1 MPGSDTLFYSVVV
14 ALFTIA
20 ISTMGIF
27 TRKWNPK
34 DKHCYVTGGSTGLG
48 LCLAKIL
55 VKDGAHV
62 SIVARNQ
69 EKLDQAITEL
79 ESLRISPEQVIK
91 SYSFSL
97 TDAAGS
103 VAALD
108 AASVPFE
115 GRVPDALF
123 LCAGASRP
131 RFFIDDDAEALERGM
146 RDAYWIQA
154 YSAHAG
160 IKKMVRQKVPGK
172 VVFVGSMLSYM
183 SFMGWSNY
191 APGKHALRGLA
202 DGLASECQLYDI
214 SVQMYFPCTMETPGY
229 DEENKL
235 KPELLKRLEETD
247 KGMTPEDAAQAMYKA
262 TGSTYYV
269 FPDATPPSVDQVTT
283 WLDQGASKVVV
294 PLTLAR
300 DLSGLIPS
308 EKLVLLLDTGSASAV
323 TDKIRATVSGV
334 LLKTPAVDTDLLE
347 SVKQFFKGLSFYVLP
362 SAETVPTTT
371 SIQALKQLGAT
382 LVIPSSQLTL
392 SSTSSSQLNVG
403 DAFVAPLTSD
413 RPDGLF
419 PTIVT
424 AFNLGGRSLGLVY
437 SSKESITESICTGKG
452 VYQSRKHGLWR
463 KGETSGA
470 VQEVVS
476 LRADCDSDSLEF
488 SVIQHGTGFCHLG
501 TSTCFGE
508 LNGLPALE
516 RTLQQRLQSAPQGS
530 YTRRLFEDPKLLR
543 AKIMEEAEELCAAE
557 TKENVSFEAADLIY
571 FALTKCVKAGVSLA
585 DIEASLDLKA
595 KKVTR
600 RPGDAKPQWTR
611 PETPKPLSA
620 VVKTTPAHP
629 AAPSA
634 PAVTGNADGIRMRTV
649 DLSSCSRSERA
660 QLLKRPVLKS
670 DEMIAKVKPIVDEV
684 RTRGDAAL
692 IEFAAKFDRAQL
704 STTIISPPYSPESM
718 ELDPDVKNAID
729 QAYAN
734 IYKFHAAQAEKAPL
748 VVETMPGVTCTRF
761 ARPIARVGLYV
772 PGGTAVLPSTAL
784 MLGIPAQ
791 VAGCKEIVLATPP
804 RSDGSIVP
812 EVIYVAKLI
821 GASAILKAGGGQ
833 AVAAMAYGTETVPKV
848 DKIFGPGNQ
857 WVTAA
862 KMFVQNDTDALVSID
877 MPAGPSEVLVISDM
891 TGNPAFVAADLL
903 SQAEHGIDSQV
914 VLVAVE
920 LTDERLAEIEREVD
934 VQAHAL
940 ERVDIVRESVRK
952 SLIVRVANDEEAI
965 AFSNDYAPEHLIIHL
980 GNAQGA
986 VKSIE
991 NAGSV
996 FVGPFTPESCG
1007 DYASGTNHTLPTNGY
1022 ARQFSGVNTL
1032 SFQKHITSQEITK
1045 EGLRNLGPVVIT
1057 LADCEG
1063 LQAHGNA
1070 VRVRLAAI

>member
-1 MPGSDTLFYSVVV
+1 MPTPAFLPILDSGGEELITATTRCGPVLLPASSKYS
-14 ALFTIA
+14 L
-20 ISTMGIF
+20 
-27 TRKWNPK
+27 
-34 DKHCYVTGGSTGLG
+34 
-48 LCLAKIL
+48 
-55 VKDGAHV
+55 
-62 SIVARNQ
+62 
-69 EKLDQAITEL
+69 
-79 ESLRISPEQVIK
+79 
-91 SYSFSL
+91 
-97 TDAAGS
+97 
-103 VAALD
+103 
-108 AASVPFE
+108 
-115 GRVPDALF
+115 
-123 LCAGASRP
+123 
-131 RFFIDDDAEALERGM
+131 
-146 RDAYWIQA
+146 
-154 YSAHAG
+154 
-160 IKKMVRQKVPGK
+160 
-172 VVFVGSMLSYM
+172 
-183 SFMGWSNY
+183 
-191 APGKHALRGLA
+191 
-202 DGLASECQLYDI
+202 
-214 SVQMYFPCTMETPGY
+214 
-229 DEENKL
+229 
-235 KPELLKRLEETD
+235 
-247 KGMTPEDAAQAMYKA
+247 A
-262 TGSTYYV
+262 TGSIYYV
-269 FPDATPPSVDQVTT
+269 FPDTAAPPSVDQVAT
-283 WLDQGASKVVV
+283 WLDRGASKVVV
-294 PLTLAR
+294 SLALAK
-300 DLSGLIPS
+300 DLFGMIPP

-334 LLKTPAVDTDLLE
+334 LLKTAAVDTDLLE
-347 SVKQFFKGLSFYVLP
+347 SIKQFFKGLSFYVFP
-362 SAETVPTTT
+362 SAENVPTTT
-371 SIQALKQLGAT
+371 SIQALRRLGAT

-392 SSTSSSQLNVG
+392 SSTSPSQLNIG

-463 KGETSGA
+463 KGETSGS
-470 VQEVVS
+470 VQEVVFLS
-476 LRADCDSDSLEF
+476 ADCDSDTLKF

-516 RTLQQRLQSAPQGS
+516 RTLQQRLQNAPQGS
-530 YTRRLFEDPKLLR
+530 YTRRLFEDSKLLR
-543 AKIMEEAEELCAAE
+543 AKIMEEADELCAAE
-557 TKENVSFEAADLIY
+557 TKEDVAFEAADLIY
-571 FALTKCVKAGVSLA
+571 FALTKCVKAGVSLT

-595 KKVTR
+595 KKITR
-600 RPGDAKPQWTR
+600 RPGNAKPQWTQA
-611 PETPKPLSA
+611 EIPKPPPTLGK
-620 VVKTTPAHP
+620 VVSTHP
-629 AAPSA
+629 TALGPVITSN
-634 PAVTGNADGIRMRTV
+634 VDSIRMRTV

-692 IEFAAKFDRAQL
+692 IDFAAKFDRAQL
-704 STTIISPPYSPESM
+704 STTIISPPYSPQSM

-734 IYKFHAAQAEKAPL
+734 IYKFHVAQAEKAPL

-804 RSDGSIVP
+804 RPDGGIVP
-812 EVIYVAKLI
+812 EVMYVAKLI
-821 GASAILKAGGGQ
+821 GATAVLKAGGGQ

-862 KMFVQNDTDALVSID
+862 KMLVQNDTDALVSID

-914 VLVAVE
+914 VLVAVG

-934 VQAHAL
+934 IQAHAL
-940 ERVDIVRESVRK
+940 ERVEIVRESVRK
-952 SLIVRVANDEEAI
+952 SLIVRVTNDEEAV

-980 GNAQGA
+980 KNAQEA